1 MIMREQADKEA
12 SSLGPPEEQLATN
25 QPTDRPDRV
34 L

>member
-1 MIMREQADKEA
+1 MREQADKEA